1 MKAPLLA
8 FLGGCITSGLAEK
21 DSKSYGGYTNPNV
34 AYAHYWADP
43 PNVLQDSS
51 SFEKLYVK
59 YHGCAWSEQ
68 SYSTQS
74 SGNNGYAG
82 NSCGQS
88 GGDNSN
94 SWYVGMGKCMGSNVA
109 YSLYGV
115 LPDDTFGRKESPCS
129 SKTFINSFFT
139 TDGLTSF
146 VKASDGKVDT
156 SAIYTQCEWYDN
168 NKAYTATT
176 GCSAKGQFTT
186 DTFLGSGC
194 LGYNY
199 NDTVNE
205 LEELNANLTKMECTL
220 IYSSDESVNNYASKL
235 LTYSESC
242 TIDGVNALYCPNP
255 NGILTAYEYNFAMA
269 QQNPNYTVTRTTF
282 ATMEGTQGGVAKLTT
297 SIVLFITG
305 AALFA
310 GSAWQR
316 YGGRKTRETY
326 SEPQSAFGI
335 LA

>member
-1 MKAPLLA
+1 
-8 FLGGCITSGLAEK
+8 
-21 DSKSYGGYTNPNV
+21 
-34 AYAHYWADP
+34 
-43 PNVLQDSS
+43 
-51 SFEKLYVK
+51 
-59 YHGCAWSEQ
+59 
-68 SYSTQS
+68 
-74 SGNNGYAG
+74 
-82 NSCGQS
+82 
-88 GGDNSN
+88 
-94 SWYVGMGKCMGSNVA
+94 MGSNVA

-115 LPDDTFGRKESPCS
+115 LPDDSFKRKESPCS
-129 SKTFINSFFT
+129 TKTFINSFFT

-146 VKASDGKVDT
+146 VKASEGNVDT
-156 SAIYTQCEWYDN
+156 SAISTQCEWYGN
-168 NKAYTATT
+168 NKAYTSTL
-176 GCSAKGQFTT
+176 GCSAKAKFTT

-199 NDTVNE
+199 NDTVNA
-205 LEELNANLTKMECTL
+205 LEDLNANLTNMECTL
-220 IYSSDESVNNYASKL
+220 IYSSDESTNNYASKL
-235 LTYSESC
+235 LTYSEAC
-242 TIDGVNALYCPNP
+242 TIDGVNAQFCPNP

-282 ATMEGTQGGVAKLTT
+282 ATVEGTRGGVAKLTT

-316 YGGRKTRETY
+316 YGGRKTGETY